1 MKQREALEILKTGEN
16 IFLTGSAGSGKTFL
30 LNQYIEYLKENKIN
44 ISITASTG
52 IAATHL
58 NGRTIHSWSGIG
70 INEELTKAQMK
81 ALKDRDYF
89 ISRILSS
96 KVLIIDEISMLNA
109 KRLDLVDNICKV
121 FRQDLRPFG
130 GMQVVFCG
138 DFFQLPPVAKDKED
152 NRFVT
157 ESEIW
162 NDMNMKI
169 CYLDEQHRQ
178 EDKRFLRVLNDIRKD
193 STNEETI
200 GILKERHN
208 KSVKSNIKPTKLYT
222 HNIDVDAINEAELAK
237 LEGDELVYDM
247 YSEGTPYLIKNLKG
261 NYCLVP
267 EKLRLKIDAI
277 VMFLKN
283 NFSEGYVNGTL
294 GKVIGFDENSN
305 YPIVETFSG
314 KQIIAEREKW
324 IMEDGNKVVASINQ
338 VPLRLAWAIT
348 VHKSQ
353 GMSLDCAEIDLSK
366 TFEYGMGYVALS
378 RVRSLAGIK
387 LLGINDLSLKVNK
400 EAGALDKHFISKSKE
415 DLNEYKKIGKK
426 EINKKQNR
434 FLEENKD
441 NDVDYDNILGLPF

>member
-81 ALKDRDYF
+81 ALKDRDYL